1 MWSIIIA
8 TILID
13 AKEPAM
19 PVIIY
24 SYPTLRACRLELA
37 EIGKKL
43 DYKFVVSPLLGY
55 SLKRI
60 QIYRPQLYFV
70 YKINKVFNVV

>member
-24 SYPTLRACRLELA
+24 TYPTLRACRLELA

-55 SLKRI
+55 SLKKDTDI
-60 QIYRPQLYFV
+60 QTTVVFCVQ
-70 YKINKVFNVV
+70 NKQSI

>member
-37 EIGKKL
+37 EIGKNL
-43 DYKFVVSPLLGY
+43 NYKFVVSPLLGY
-55 SLKRI
+55 SLKKDTDI
-60 QIYRPQLYFV
+60 QTTVAFCVQ
-70 YKINKVFNVV
+70 NKQSI

>member
-19 PVIIY
+19 PVIVY

-55 SLKRI
+55 SLKKDTDI
-60 QIYRPQLYFV
+60 QTTIVFCVQ
-70 YKINKVFNVV
+70 NKQSI

>member
-55 SLKRI
+55 SLKKDTDI
-60 QIYRPQLYFV
+60 QTTIVFCVQ
-70 YKINKVFNVV
+70 NKQSI

>member
-55 SLKRI
+55 SLKRDTDI
-60 QIYRPQLYFV
+60 QTTIVFCVQ
-70 YKINKVFNVV
+70 NKQSI

>member
-8 TILID
+8 TMLID

-55 SLKRI
+55 SLKKDTDI
-60 QIYRPQLYFV
+60 QTTVVFCVQ
-70 YKINKVFNVV
+70 NKQSI

>member
-24 SYPTLRACRLELA
+24 TYPTLRACRLELA

-43 DYKFVVSPLLGY
+43 DYKFVVSSLLGY
-55 SLKRI
+55 SLKKDTDI
-60 QIYRPQLYFV
+60 QTTVVFCVQ
-70 YKINKVFNVV
+70 NKQSI

>member
-19 PVIIY
+19 PVIVY

-43 DYKFVVSPLLGY
+43 DYKFVVSSLLGY
-55 SLKRI
+55 SLKKDTDI
-60 QIYRPQLYFV
+60 QTTVVFCVQ
-70 YKINKVFNVV
+70 NKQSI

>member
-24 SYPTLRACRLELA
+24 TYPTLRACRLELA

-55 SLKRI
+55 SLKKDTDI
-60 QIYRPQLYFV
+60 QTTIVFCVQ
-70 YKINKVFNVV
+70 NKQSI

>member
-55 SLKRI
+55 SLKKDTDI
-60 QIYRPQLYFV
+60 KTTVVFCVQ
-70 YKINKVFNVV
+70 NKQNI

>member
-37 EIGKKL
+37 EIGRKL

-55 SLKRI
+55 SLKKDTDI
-60 QIYRPQLYFV
+60 QTTVVFCVQ
-70 YKINKVFNVV
+70 NKQSI

>member
-19 PVIIY
+19 PVIVY

-55 SLKRI
+55 SLKRDTDI
-60 QIYRPQLYFV
+60 QTTIVFCVQ
-70 YKINKVFNVV
+70 NKQSI

>member
-19 PVIIY
+19 PIIVY

-37 EIGKKL
+37 EIGRKL

-55 SLKRI
+55 SLKKDTDI
-60 QIYRPQLYFV
+60 QTTVVFCVQ
-70 YKINKVFNVV
+70 NKQSI

>member
-19 PVIIY
+19 PVIVY
-24 SYPTLRACRLELA
+24 SYPTLKACRLELA

-55 SLKRI
+55 SLKKDTDI
-60 QIYRPQLYFV
+60 QTTIVFCVQ
-70 YKINKVFNVV
+70 NKQSI

>member
-37 EIGKKL
+37 EIGEKL

-55 SLKRI
+55 SLKKDTDI
-60 QIYRPQLYFV
+60 QTTVVFCVQ
-70 YKINKVFNVV
+70 NKQSI

>member
-19 PVIIY
+19 PVIVY

-55 SLKRI
+55 SLKKDTDI
-60 QIYRPQLYFV
+60 QTTVVFCVQ
-70 YKINKVFNVV
+70 NKQSI

>member
-55 SLKRI
+55 SLKKDTDI
-60 QIYRPQLYFV
+60 QTTVVFCVQ
-70 YKINKVFNVV
+70 NKQSI

>member
-19 PVIIY
+19 PVIVY
-24 SYPTLRACRLELA
+24 SYPTLKACRLELA

-55 SLKRI
+55 SLKKDTDI
-60 QIYRPQLYFV
+60 QTTVVFCVQ
-70 YKINKVFNVV
+70 NKQSI

>member
-55 SLKRI
+55 SLKRDTDI
-60 QIYRPQLYFV
+60 QTTVVFCVQ
-70 YKINKVFNVV
+70 NKQSI